1 MKRVVK
7 AVAALIVLSWIITW
21 VVFGRPTIFGIRPF
35 FVMTDSMEPTI
46 RARSF
51 ILAAPVW
58 PEDVQEGDIIVYRR
72 SMSRFLTFSVVH
84 RVIRIEDDG
93 NIFIFRGDH
102 EKEEDTPVSADQIRY
117 RVIYP

>member
-7 AVAALIVLSWIITW
+7 AVAALIVLSWIIMW
-21 VVFGRPTIFGIRPF
+21 VAFGRPIICGIRPF

-46 RARSF
+46 HARSF
-51 ILAAPVW
+51 ILAVPVW
-58 PEDVQEGDIIVYRR
+58 PEDVRDGDIVVYRR
-72 SMSRFLTFSVVH
+72 PTSRFLIFSVVH

-93 NIFIFRGDH
+93 STFIFRGDH
-102 EKEEDTPVSADQIRY
+102 EKEEDPPVSADQIRY

>member
-21 VVFGRPTIFGIRPF
+21 AAFGRPTIFGIRPF

-51 ILAAPVW
+51 ILAVPVW
-58 PEDVQEGDIIVYRR
+58 SEDVREGDIIVYRR
-72 SMSRFLTFSVVH
+72 PASRFLAFSVVH